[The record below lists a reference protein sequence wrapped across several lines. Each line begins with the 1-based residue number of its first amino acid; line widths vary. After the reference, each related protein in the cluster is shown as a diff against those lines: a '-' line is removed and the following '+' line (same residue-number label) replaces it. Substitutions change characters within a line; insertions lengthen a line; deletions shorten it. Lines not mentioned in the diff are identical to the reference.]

1 MIRIKTSKE
10 MMMNLIRIRME
21 KKRKKVISL

>member
-1 MIRIKTSKE
+1 MIRIKASKE